1 MSTTFHIVKP
11 RTSEDSRQRLGRLI
25 LKGRNDIPTPNL
37 LALATRGFV
46 PHLTPDILQKETNIL
61 AVHAGFEDF
70 LGPRRASPVPS
81 NNPNTYT
88 SLNICTSLGHR
99 DLEISI
105 YLEAIAK
112 SRPDVIIAPV
122 DIEFGRHNPGAK
134 RRDKIVER
142 STAWLRSFETALK
155 ETESNHLSPAAWV
168 PILPLE
174 AEIQRTYLDH
184 LEEVGGSFIQGIV
197 VYDPGSTVNVPEA
210 FHHLPLVSLTE
221 PRTPHDV
228 LRLVVLGTDIIAAP
242 FITAASEAGI
252 ALDFDFPVKTTSKF
266 LALGTD
272 MWSEVAYIQHLLS
285 AKEMLAWVLLQIHN
299 HHVVDKFFNGIRES
313 IARNTFE
320 ADVLEFTNAYQSEL
334 PVFQG
339 QGPRIRGYHASLGAD
354 AKKLNQAPFKKMGHS
369 TPARHNDDKSMSNDM
384 KDQAVEVKRTKAVNP
399 DVMDDFDFDGLINQ
413 SRAND

>member
-1 MSTTFHIVKP
+1 MKRFTAFPK
-11 RTSEDSRQRLGRLI
+11 SR
-25 LKGRNDIPTPNL
+25 L
-37 LALATRGFV
+37 LV
-46 PHLTPDILQKETNIL
+46 
-61 AVHAGFEDF
+61 

-272 MWSEVAYIQHLLS
+272 MWSEVYATRITPLSENCSCYTCTNHHSAYIQHLLS

-339 QGPRIRGYHASLGAD
+339 QGPR
-354 AKKLNQAPFKKMGHS
+354 
-369 TPARHNDDKSMSNDM
+369 
-384 KDQAVEVKRTKAVNP
+384 
-399 DVMDDFDFDGLINQ
+399 
-413 SRAND
+413 